1 MAACDRKSAQILER
15 RNELRE
21 QVSELKKQQ
30 QQMGL
35 IMSLIWNIRIM
46 LEQRRL
52 DRVEAQAELYKLQKE
67 GELLQ
72 QVPDQTEKTEDVP
85 QTFKE
90 MVRSSML
97 VGLKNEE
104 AAITPEA
111 MKHIEKEVET
121 FIQDIP
127 EAFSLKEGAGALLM
141 PACQPHSETLETLKR
156 KAAEKLLPEQ
166 LQKVHPEELA
176 ALIQE
181 NSQKELI
188 EILAS
193 EYANDLPFEQCR
205 LEDRKALAEISPQFA
220 SRFRDDPS
228 LSDADLSK
236 TATEHTQS
244 METGQKLDDKLR

>member
-1 MAACDRKSAQILER
+1 MAAYDKKSAQILER

-21 QVSELKKQQ
+21 QVGELKKQQ

-52 DRVEAQAELYKLQKE
+52 DRVEVQADLYKLQKE
-67 GELLQ
+67 RELLQ
-72 QVPDQTEKTEDVP
+72 QVPVQTEKTEDVP

-97 VGLKNEE
+97 AGLKNEE
-104 AAITPEA
+104 AVITQES
-111 MKHIEKEVET
+111 MKRIEKEVET

-127 EAFSLKEGAGALLM
+127 EAFSLKEGASMLLM
-141 PACQPHSETLETLKR
+141 PACQSYSETLETLKER
-156 KAAEKLLPEQ
+156 AAEEILPEQ

-181 NSQKELI
+181 NSQKKLI

-205 LEDRKALAEISPQFA
+205 LEDRTALAEISPQFGIP
-220 SRFRDDPS
+220 FP
-228 LSDADLSK
+228 
-236 TATEHTQS
+236 
-244 METGQKLDDKLR
+244 G

>member
-1 MAACDRKSAQILER
+1 MAAYDKKSAQILER

-21 QVSELKKQQ
+21 QVGELKKQQ

-52 DRVEAQAELYKLQKE
+52 DRVEVQADLYKLQKE
-67 GELLQ
+67 RELLQ
-72 QVPDQTEKTEDVP
+72 QVPVQTEKTEDVP

-97 VGLKNEE
+97 AGLKNEE
-104 AAITPEA
+104 AVITQES
-111 MKHIEKEVET
+111 MKRIEKEVET

-127 EAFSLKEGAGALLM
+127 EAFSLKEGASMLLM
-141 PACQPHSETLETLKR
+141 PACQSYSETLETLKER
-156 KAAEKLLPEQ
+156 AAEEILPEQ

-176 ALIQE
+176 GLIQE
-181 NSQKELI
+181 NNQKKLI

-236 TATEHTQS
+236 TAMEHTQG
-244 METGQKLDDKLR
+244 MEMGQKLDDKLR